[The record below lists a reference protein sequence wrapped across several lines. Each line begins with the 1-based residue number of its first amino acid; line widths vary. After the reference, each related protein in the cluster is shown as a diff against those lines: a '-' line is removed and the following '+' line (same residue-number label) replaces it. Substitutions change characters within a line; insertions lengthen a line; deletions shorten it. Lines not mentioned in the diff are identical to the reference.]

1 VNRLCTQQRLW
12 SVHAKKRGP
21 TPNPGPPVHDD
32 LVERSFTAVRLDQLW
47 LTDITEHPSA
57 EGKLYLCAIKDARSR
72 RIVGSSMSERMTAQ
86 LAVDAL
92 NNAVLSR
99 RPEATAVHSD
109 CSSQFRSNAFVQT
122 LRHHRLTGSWQR
134 PAADHLLRS
143 DRGQSGPLKGQ
154 DRGCLNVAARHHPTR
169 TAIRAVL
176 TQPRA
181 VATGGFD
188 EPL

>member
-1 VNRLCTQQRLW
+1 MNRLCTQQRLG

-21 TPNPGPPVHDD
+21 TPKPGPPVHDD

-72 RIVGSSMSERMTAQ
+72 RIVGYSMSERMTAQ

-99 RPEATAVHSD
+99 RPEPPRCTPTA
-109 CSSQFRSNAFVQT
+109 
-122 LRHHRLTGSWQR
+122 
-134 PAADHLLRS
+134 AAS
-143 DRGQSGPLKGQ
+143 SGPTPSSKLCDTTDSPGRGSGRQQITCSGRIGVRAGPSKGRIV
-154 DRGCLNVAARHHPTR
+154 DA
-169 TAIRAVL
+169 
-176 TQPRA
+176 
-181 VATGGFD
+181 
-188 EPL
+188 